1 MAKIKR
7 RKLPNDFG
15 LTHAQEISRRKLE
28 RKSRVAP
35 DPILQWKARCRIA
48 ITLKR
53 PLPRP
58 PIDRYPPERLRAIRA
73 ESHNF
78 KGEFRR

>member
-1 MAKIKR
+1 MAKIHR
-7 RKLPNDFG
+7 RKLPDSHN
-15 LTHAQEISRRKLE
+15 LTHAQEISRRILE
-28 RKSRVAP
+28 RKSREAS
-35 DPILQWKARCRIA
+35 DPLLQWKARCRIA

-78 KGEFRR
+78 NGELRR